1 MSSQV
6 VSFPLNTSHSF
17 FFRCVMLALS
27 SEQRWCRP
35 GVTIG
40 RTTVAADENGFGA
53 FAPENAEVKRGCF
66 IGVYRASHWRRGGGK
81 RYTGANKYVMQVGQ
95 WRAYPGGVDKI
106 RAVDVFQY
114 PMCAVQDPPP
124 AVAAHCRTSCN
135 TQHHTAS
142 IAALAPTPSRRRR
155 FAPTIMP

>member
-1 MSSQV
+1 
-6 VSFPLNTSHSF
+6 
-17 FFRCVMLALS
+17 MLALS

-95 WRAYPGGVDKI
+95 WRAYPGGVDMPL
-106 RAVDVFQY
+106 DLF
-114 PMCAVQDPPP
+114 D
-124 AVAAHCRTSCN
+124 AH
-135 TQHHTAS
+135 A
-142 IAALAPTPSRRRR
+142 
-155 FAPTIMP
+155 